1 MAYKK
6 TPFQK
11 TERKLIAQTNPRS
24 PIAEQYRTIRTNINF
39 SLVDRELRSLLV
51 TSAGPVEGK
60 STTAANLAI
69 VYAQQGKRVL
79 LVDADMRRP
88 TIHYTFHLVNMSG
101 LTTILTGKAS
111 LKKAVQESKVENLDI
126 LTCGPI
132 PPNPAEM
139 LSSQAMMNFFTKVH
153 EQYDLVIFDTPPV
166 LAVTDA
172 QVLADKCDGTV
183 LVVSSGKTDMEE
195 AVKTKELLA
204 ATKTKLL
211 GVILNNKKMLNE
223 NYYHYYGVE

>member
-1 MAYKK
+1 
-6 TPFQK
+6 
-11 TERKLIAQTNPRS
+11 
-24 PIAEQYRTIRTNINF
+24 
-39 SLVDRELRSLLV
+39 
-51 TSAGPVEGK
+51 
-60 STTAANLAI
+60 
-69 VYAQQGKRVL
+69 
-79 LVDADMRRP
+79 MRRP
-88 TIHYTFHLVNMSG
+88 TIHYTFHLVNASG
-101 LTTILTGKAS
+101 LTTVMTGKAP
-111 LKKAVQESKVENLDI
+111 LKKAVQQSKVKNLDI

-139 LSSQAMMNFFTKVH
+139 LSSQAMMNFFTDAY
-153 EQYDLVIFDTPPV
+153 ELYDLVIFDTPPV

-195 AVKTKELLA
+195 AIKTKELIA